1 MKKITLFLLFAIFA
15 FTVKAQEDFLIL
27 NLGGNFSGMVFG
39 KNDYGCGEHDM
50 LKGGFIGGVR
60 YQHQFKKP
68 YIFEAAVLYNEAG
81 YILKDVDQ
89 LEIYK
94 YFPPE
99 YQEYPFNKIN
109 FKFNYLSVP
118 LMFGYRFGWF
128 DRKFTLAPKI
138 GVQLGYLTSSK
149 MKYTYNCVDY
159 KDAFDTKNKFDLAEV
174 LELEFSWIWG
184 KRVCSFIGVT
194 QKFSLTNLNS
204 GDEEFVPADLVMH
217 NHQISVSVGLRIK
230 LNKMEK
236 SFFD

>member
-1 MKKITLFLLFAIFA
+1 MKKIGLFLLLVVFA
-15 FTVKAQEDFLIL
+15 FSVKAQEDFLIL
-27 NLGGNFSGMVFG
+27 NLGGNFSGVVFS
-39 KNDYGCGEHDM
+39 KNDYGCGDHTM

-68 YIFEAAVLYNEAG
+68 FLFETAVLYNESG
-81 YILKDVDQ
+81 FILKDVDQ

-94 YFPPE
+94 YFPPY
-99 YQEYPFNKIN
+99 YQEHPFNKIN

-138 GVQLGYLTSSK
+138 GVQLSYLTAAK
-149 MKYTYNCVDY
+149 MKYTYNCI
-159 KDAFDTKNKFDLAEV
+159 DTKDEFNTNKKFDVAEV
-174 LELEFSWIWG
+174 IEVEFSWIWG
-184 KRVCSFIGVT
+184 KRVCSFIGLT
-194 QKFSLTNLNS
+194 QKYSFTNLNS
-204 GDEEFVPADLVMH
+204 GDDELVPPDVQMH
-217 NHQISVSVGLRIK
+217 NHQISVSLGLRIK